1 MDRALKER
9 VIGAIVIVIFA
20 VLVVPVF
27 LDGSSD
33 DAVIISEAVTLPGQ
47 NDQGTRQQTVV
58 LKRDRTQPVPQ
69 SQFEVKADPP
79 PQSQVE
85 VRSDPPPQS
94 KSPAETAPKAPAKA
108 PDATLSKS
116 TEAKPASA
124 TSSGMWAVQMGSFS
138 DKVNAE
144 GLVADLKKDG
154 FAAFLSQ
161 LNTSSGDLHRV
172 RIGPQKDRA
181 TAEGVA
187 AKLSAAG
194 HKGQVVPHP

>member
-9 VIGAIVIVIFA
+9 LIGAIVIVIFA
-20 VLVVPVF
+20 VLIVPVF

-69 SQFEVKADPP
+69 SLAEVKADPP
-79 PQSQVE
+79 PQS
-85 VRSDPPPQS
+85 
-94 KSPAETAPKAPAKA
+94 KSPPETTPKAPAKA
-108 PDATLSKS
+108 PAKVPEAALSKS

-138 DKVNAE
+138 EKVNAE

-181 TAEGVA
+181 GAESIA
-187 AKLSAAG
+187 AQLQKAG
-194 HKGQVVPHP
+194 HKGQVVTHP

>member
-33 DAVIISEAVTLPGQ
+33 DATIISEAVTLPGQ

-79 PQSQVE
+79 PQS
-85 VRSDPPPQS
+85 
-94 KSPAETAPKAPAKA
+94 KSPPETTPKAPAKA
-108 PDATLSKS
+108 PAKVPEAALSKS

-138 DKVNAE
+138 EKVNAE

-181 TAEGVA
+181 GAESIA
-187 AKLSAAG
+187 AQLQKAG
-194 HKGQVVPHP
+194 HKGQVVTHP